1 MAHWQLID
9 IGANLTDP
17 VFKGEYRGKQKH
29 KVLLS
34 SYSVLDALTREKLTH
49 VACAG

>member
-1 MAHWQLID
+1 MLRLASCRARTLSSMAHHQLID

-29 KVLLS
+29 KVRLP
-34 SYSVLDALTREKLTH
+34 VF
-49 VACAG
+49 V